1 MDPDLGEGRST
12 LRCFVI
18 PAVFVGALVLLAP
31 VRPALAQTT
40 DSAVST
46 ERPASPGALVHLG
59 TGISVEMTADV
70 LIVSDDEETLF
81 RARFKR
87 WSPVTELALDA
98 SAVSARLFTWNYAH
112 LRDIAFADL
121 ALEVTDGSEPALQ
134 LEFADEFERVTH
146 RLRPHDGMGGH
157 GQISVSAWQ
166 RVLQNEDGRSYLAI
180 VRLDGARSKSRTADL
195 YSFESTEQGKSIRWP
210 LAIIR
215 TDTANEL
222 RARMGQAVLAFNGA
236 GERQS
241 PDEWWRV
248 PTLCGVCRQQQVS
261 EVELDLQDRDSS
273 LLLRVHTLMQ
283 YEDHAA
289 SSAEGMHIEGLA
301 LGPWLTGEQGDE
313 AWFVIPLGE
322 PLADALIAV
331 AMSGDARVEARL
343 STGETREVATVRVQ
357 LDPAFQE
364 RLYSQETVTDETE
377 WPTHL
382 SAGLVSSWPNPFQDS
397 TTIEVTVPRTIA
409 EAFELRPDLLLR
421 VQPEAPPPFGS
432 NPMVRVKVYNVSGQL
447 VNVLEQGTRGAG
459 RFTVGWSGQDLQGRP
474 VASGAYFVHV
484 EMEEWSVTRRVLLLR
499 N

>member
-1 MDPDLGEGRST
+1 
-12 LRCFVI
+12 LRCFVV
-18 PAVFVGALVLLAP
+18 PTVLAGAWLLVAS
-31 VRPALAQTT
+31 VRPVLAQTADT
-40 DSAVST
+40 AIPV

-59 TGISVEMTADV
+59 AGITVQVNADALV
-70 LIVSDDEETLF
+70 INDGEDTLF
-81 RARFKR
+81 RARLKS
-87 WSPVTELALDA
+87 WSPVTELALA
-98 SAVSARLFTWNYAH
+98 TPGVHARLIAWDYPH

-121 ALEVTDGSEPALQ
+121 ALELDDGSQPALQ
-134 LEFADEFERVTH
+134 LEFADEFERVIQ
-146 RLRPHDGMGGH
+146 RLHPHDGMGGR

-166 RVLQNEDGRSYLAI
+166 RVLQTEDTRSYLAI
-180 VRLDGARSKSRTADL
+180 VRLDGARPKSRGDDL
-195 YSFESTEQGKSIRWP
+195 YSFEAPDLGESIHWP

-215 TDTANEL
+215 ADTAAEL
-222 RARMGQAVLAFNGA
+222 RARMGQAVIAFNGA
-236 GERQS
+236 GAREN
-241 PDEWWRV
+241 PDQWWRV
-248 PTLCGVCRQQQVS
+248 PALCGVCQQQQVS

-273 LLLRVHTLMQ
+273 LLLRVRTVVQ
-283 YEDHAA
+283 YEGHAA
-289 SSAEGMHIEGLA
+289 ATAEGMRIEGLA

-343 STGETREVATVRVQ
+343 STGETREVATVRVL

-364 RLYSQETVTDETE
+364 RLYSREPETDETD

-382 SAGLVSSWPNPFQDS
+382 SARLVSSWPNPFRDS
-397 TTIEVTVPRTIA
+397 TTIEITVPRTIG
-409 EAFELRPDLLLR
+409 EAFELGPDLLLR
-421 VQPEAPPPFGS
+421 VQPEAAPPFGT

-447 VNVLEQGTRGAG
+447 VNVLEQGVRGAG

>member
-1 MDPDLGEGRST
+1 
-12 LRCFVI
+12 LRCFVVPTVLAGALLLVASVC
-18 PAVFVGALVLLAP
+18 PAV
-31 VRPALAQTT
+31 AQTAE
-40 DSAVST
+40 SAIPV

-59 TGISVEMTADV
+59 AGITVRVEADILVV
-70 LIVSDDEETLF
+70 LDAEETLF
-81 RARFKR
+81 RARMMS
-87 WSPVTELALDA
+87 WSVVTGLAQDA
-98 SAVSARLFTWNYAH
+98 PAVSARLFTWNYPH

-121 ALEVTDGSEPALQ
+121 ALELDDGSKPALQ
-134 LEFADEFERVTH
+134 LEFADEFERITH
-146 RLRPHDGMGGH
+146 RLSPHDGMGGRR
-157 GQISVSAWQ
+157 QIGISAWQ
-166 RVLQNEDGRSYLAI
+166 RVLQTGDTRSYLAI
-180 VRLDGARSKSRTADL
+180 VRLDGARPNSRGDDL
-195 YSFESTEQGKSIRWP
+195 YTFEVPQQGESIRWP

-215 TDTANEL
+215 ADTAAGL

-236 GERQS
+236 GSREN

-248 PTLCGVCRQQQVS
+248 PTLCGLCQQQQVS

-273 LLLRVHTLMQ
+273 LLLRVRTVVQ
-283 YEDHAA
+283 YEGHAA
-289 SSAEGMHIEGLA
+289 ATAEGMRIEGLA

-331 AMSGDARVEARL
+331 AISGDARVEARL
-343 STGETREVATVRVQ
+343 STGETREVATVRVL

-364 RLYSQETVTDETE
+364 RLYSRETETDETD

-382 SAGLVSSWPNPFQDS
+382 SARLVSSWPNPFRDS
-397 TTIEVTVPRTIA
+397 TTIEVTVPRTIG
-409 EAFELRPDLLLR
+409 EAFELGPDLLLR
-421 VQPEAPPPFGS
+421 VQPEAAPPFGT

-447 VNVLEQGTRGAG
+447 VNVLEQGVRGAG